1 MDYSSIV
8 TSLVII
14 GWRVRSWVQDQLGVC
29 VTCLSLSLYIYIYI
43 FRVSVI
49 VKYKGLEDTSGY
61 QYGVLDWNLLGKGLD
76 CIKLNGLNNYMLST
90 FKVYI
95 HQHA

>member
-1 MDYSSIV
+1 MGSRPI
-8 TSLVII
+8 
-14 GWRVRSWVQDQLGVC
+14 RCVC
-29 VTCLSLSLYIYIYI
+29 NLPLSLSLSIYIYIYI

-76 CIKLNGLNNYMLST
+76 CIKLKWS
-90 FKVYI
+90 
-95 HQHA
+95 

>member
-1 MDYSSIV
+1 MGSRPI
-8 TSLVII
+8 
-14 GWRVRSWVQDQLGVC
+14 RCVC
-29 VTCLSLSLYIYIYI
+29 NLPLSLSLYIYI

-76 CIKLNGLNNYMLST
+76 CIKL
-90 FKVYI
+90 KW
-95 HQHA
+95 A